1 LSTLTQSF
9 VHRAAGRFAALAAI
23 LLAVPAASGAPGGQ
37 TAPAAAAPKASATA
51 PAPAA
56 AAPRTIL
63 VLGDSISAGY
73 GIRIEEGWA
82 ALLQTRLRKEGYGY
96 RVINAS
102 VSGETTTGGLTR
114 LPRALRLHAPAI
126 VILELGGNDGLRGLP
141 LEETRANLTR
151 ITDLSIAAGARVL
164 LVGMKIP
171 PNYGPRYAE
180 GFERVFT
187 DLAATR
193 KLPLVPFFLD
203 KVALA
208 PGLMQ
213 DDGLH
218 PTAEAQPIMLDTLWP
233 HLRPLL
239 RR

>member
-1 LSTLTQSF
+1 MLSKLAQSF
-9 VHRAAGRFAALAAI
+9 VARAVYRFAALAAAAP
-23 LLAVPAASGAPGGQ
+23 LFAVPVLATTPPPAA
-37 TAPAAAAPKASATA
+37 APAAAVGATPSAGPGRA
-51 PAPAA
+51 
-56 AAPRTIL
+56 IL

-73 GIRIEEGWA
+73 GIRVEEGWV
-82 ALLQTRLRKEGYGY
+82 ALLQARLRKEGYGY
-96 RVINAS
+96 RVVNAS

-114 LPRALRLHAPAI
+114 LPRALQLHAPAI

-141 LEETRANLTR
+141 LSDTRANLTR
-151 ITDLSIAAGARVL
+151 MTDLAVAAGARVL

-180 GFERVFT
+180 GFEKVFG
-187 DLAATR
+187 DLAAQR
-193 KLPLVPFFLD
+193 KLPLVPFFLE
-203 KVALA
+203 KVALV

-218 PTAEAQPIMLDTLWP
+218 PTAGAQPIMLDALWP
-233 HLRPLL
+233 HLKPML